1 MQAGSIQTN
10 PTQMGGE
17 EKQRHPF
24 HLVEPSPW
32 PIVTSFALLLLA
44 IGGLMFMHNY
54 RFGDVVLGTGVLSVL
69 YCLYA
74 WWRDVIQEG
83 LVGKHH
89 TEKVRIGLRI
99 GMALFILSEIMFF
112 AVFFGS
118 FFKAS
123 LFPVGILD
131 GVWVVQEGIWPP
143 PSIKTFDPFDI
154 PFINTLI
161 LLLSGTTVTWAHYA
175 IEENNQKDCV
185 TALGLTILL
194 GIFFSAMQAYEYHH
208 AAFSFKDG
216 IYPSNFYLATGFHGA
231 HVIIGTLFLIVCYFR
246 ARRGDFKASNGHLG
260 FEFAAWYWHFVD
272 VVWLFLFT
280 FVYVLGR

>member
-1 MQAGSIQTN
+1 MVSGSIQTN
-10 PTQMGGE
+10 SSQNILE
-17 EKQRHPF
+17 EKPQHPF
-24 HLVEPSPW
+24 HLVDPSPW
-32 PIVTSFALLLLA
+32 PIATSFALLLLA
-44 IGGLMFMHNY
+44 IGGLMFMHSY
-54 RFGDVVLGTGVLSVL
+54 RFGEIVFGAGLLSVL
-69 YCLYA
+69 YCLYV
-74 WWRDVIQEG
+74 WWSDVIKEG
-83 LVGKHH
+83 LVEKHH

-123 LFPVGILD
+123 LFPVGVLD
-131 GVWVVQEGIWPP
+131 GVWVVKEGIWPP
-143 PSIKTFDPFDI
+143 SSIKTFDPFDI

-175 IEENNQKDCV
+175 LEENNQKDCI
-185 TALGLTILL
+185 TALGLTIII
-194 GIFFSAMQAYEYHH
+194 GVFFSLMQAYEYHH

-231 HVIIGTLFLIVCYFR
+231 HVIIGTIFLTVCYYR
-246 ARRGDFKASNGHLG
+246 ARRGDFNVMNGHLG